1 MIFSAKRDVFL
12 DMLTSIAENV
22 KESAQY
28 FVDFKI
34 RDEADLKKFA
44 TRMKEF
50 ETKGDTYIHEIIVAL
65 NKTFITPLE
74 REDILELANTMDDI
88 LDGMEQCASRF
99 EMYNI
104 TEADEYMITFAQKIL
119 ESTEEVAKSTKLL
132 NKKKLMDIRPHA
144 IKINDI
150 ESQCDDL
157 LRICI
162 KELFANEKD
171 PIKIIQYKE
180 LYEVLESISDSC
192 EDVADTLETIIM
204 RNA

>member
-12 DMLTSIAENV
+12 DMLTTIAENV

-34 RDEADLKKFA
+34 RNEADLKTFA
-44 TRMKEF
+44 TKMKEF

-104 TEADEYMITFAQKIL
+104 TTADEYMVEFAQKIL
-119 ESTEEVAKSTKLL
+119 ESTEEVAKSAKLL

-150 ESQCDDL
+150 ESKCDEL
-157 LRICI
+157 LRVCI
-162 KELFANEKD
+162 KELFVKEKD